1 MAGLA
6 GVPPKVI
13 KRAREILKE
22 LESQEPRAAKPSA
35 READQVSLTAMGE
48 EEVLET
54 LRNTTVESL
63 TPIQALNLLYEL
75 KEKL

>member
-1 MAGLA
+1 
-6 GVPPKVI
+6 
-13 KRAREILKE
+13 
-22 LESQEPRAAKPSA
+22 
-35 READQVSLTAMGE
+35 MGE
-48 EEVLET
+48 EEVLDT